1 MKRLLYGSLVVGGI
15 VLSLVGICSVG
26 VAVLSG
32 AVFGPRVVWLQ
43 LLGYFALGYLGLLLW
58 RIGQKGWAS
67 LRRAERAGSV
77 VGPPDYTGE
86 GEDPA
91 DR

>member
-1 MKRLLYGSLVVGGI
+1 MKRLLYGSLVVGGV
-15 VLSLVGICSVG
+15 VLSLVGIYSV
-26 VAVLSG
+26 VVTVVSG
-32 AVFGPRVVWLQ
+32 ALFGPRVVWLQ
-43 LLGYFALGYLGLLLW
+43 LIGYLALGYLGLMLW

-86 GEDPA
+86 GEDPV